1 MAIEAALT
9 YPDLSAKAYEHPADR
24 AATSTLH
31 TIPLLDRV
39 LKVLSDLGFEKRT
52 RQLML
57 GDAVRLGP
65 DQVPAVWNSYVHA
78 TSVLDLPGPRPALYV
93 TQLPVAN
100 ATTFGTKHPS
110 VLAWSPL
117 LTDYQPDEI
126 EAVLAHEA
134 GHVLSD
140 HVYYTTVMVILAQ
153 ILQGTLSAAPLAGLP
168 VRAVYLALLEWA
180 RAAELSSD
188 RASALAV
195 GDPRI
200 TCSMLMRMAGGPV
213 AEMNVD
219 AFVRQATEYVSE
231 DDLLA
236 RRARFSS
243 EISRSHPFAVRRVKE
258 LVDWVA
264 SGDYDRIRSGAY
276 VRRGEEPPPSAE
288 FQEAVRHYRERFLA
302 FIERTGGGVN
312 KLSSQLADWMRTSGR
327 GAGDQAG
334 ADGSD

>member
-1 MAIEAALT
+1 MAIEHALT
-9 YPDLSAKAYEHPADR
+9 YPDISAKAYEHPADR

-31 TIPLLDRV
+31 TIPLLDRL
-39 LKVLSDLGFEKRT
+39 LKVLSELGFEKRT

-65 DQVPAVWNSYVHA
+65 DQIPSVWNAHVRA
-78 TSVLDLPGPRPALYV
+78 TAVLDLPEPRPPLYV
-93 TQLPVAN
+93 TQLPFAN
-100 ATTFGTKHPS
+100 AMTFGANRPT

-134 GHVLSD
+134 GHVLSE
-140 HVYYTTVMVILAQ
+140 HVYYTTVLVILGQ
-153 ILQGTLSAAPLAGLP
+153 ILQGSLSGAPLAGLP

-180 RAAELSSD
+180 RAAELSCD
-188 RASALAV
+188 RASALAM

-213 AEMNVD
+213 PGMNVD
-219 AFVRQATEYVSE
+219 AFVRQATEYVDE

-243 EISRSHPFAVRRVKE
+243 EINRSHPFAVRRVRE
-258 LVDWVA
+258 LVDWVE
-264 SGDYDRIRSGAY
+264 SGAYDRIRSGSY

-288 FQEAVRHYRERFLA
+288 FQDAVRHYRERFLGV
-302 FIERTGGGVN
+302 IERTGGGMA
-312 KLSSQLADWMRTSGR
+312 KLSNQVAGWVR
-327 GAGDQAG
+327 GAGRSRSDGEDAAG
-334 ADGSD
+334 DA